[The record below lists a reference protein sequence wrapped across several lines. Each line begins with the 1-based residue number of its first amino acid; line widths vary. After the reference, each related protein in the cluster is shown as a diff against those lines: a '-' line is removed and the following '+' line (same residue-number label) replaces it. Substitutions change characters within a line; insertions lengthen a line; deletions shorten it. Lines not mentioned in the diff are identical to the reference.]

1 MTIILEYNLKVKDTK
16 GAFKKLQINYP
27 EYKDLGHLIRN
38 KYSWTI
44 HKKRLH
50 PYGFDSEDINLGLLE
65 NIAEFMAPRS
75 FICIIDEEADYH
87 MYEMYFNDKTIEY
100 LFPEWP
106 FERRSKWENLN
117 LQRLLKR

>member
-1 MTIILEYNLKVKDTK
+1 MTIILEYNLKIQNPQA
-16 GAFKKLQINYP
+16 AFKKLSAGNP
-27 EYKDLGHLIRN
+27 GYKTLNSLLEETYGWR
-38 KYSWTI
+38 I
-44 HKKRLH
+44 HKKRIEPH
-50 PYGFDSEDINLGLLE
+50 CVDIEEVDLSVLE

-75 FICIIDEEADYH
+75 FVCIIDEEADYH
-87 MYEMYFNDKTIEY
+87 MYEMYFNGKTIEY